1 MIVMTVIP
9 ITMIVITEITIDLVA
24 GIMTVSYMMIT
35 GHIIIVEGTKN
46 VILIKLYV
54 EHRIWSCEGW

>member
-35 GHIIIVEGTKN
+35 GRIIIVEGTEN

-54 EHRIWSCEGW
+54 ERRIWSCEGW